1 MKIYILILSLVF
13 SILANAQT
21 LAEWTQQKKTQ
32 IQYLLDQIAAN
43 KVSIDY
49 LEKGYEIVRTGLN
62 TIQNI
67 KKGDFNLHSDFFGSL
82 EIVNPKI
89 KTCTRVAD
97 IIAYQVRIVK
107 NISTTIKNLKE
118 SGQFNT
124 NELDYSKA
132 VFENLLDEC
141 LKNVDELYLVITS
154 DELQSDSYRMTD
166 DERIKRIDQLYTDMQ
181 DKYSFCQSFSKE
193 CSVLAMQRLSEQVEI
208 IMSKK
213 LNGMPQTPKGE

>member
-13 SILANAQT
+13 SILTNAQT
-21 LAEWTQQKKTQ
+21 LAEWTEQKKTQ

-49 LEKGYEIVRTGLN
+49 LEKGYELAKTGLN

-67 KKGDFNLHSDFFGSL
+67 KKGAFNLHRDFFGSL

-89 KTCTRVAD
+89 KTYTRVAD

-118 SGQFNT
+118 SGQFNAD
-124 NELDYSKA
+124 ELDHSKA

-141 LKNVDELYLVITS
+141 VKNVDELYLIITS
-154 DELQSDSYRMTD
+154 DELQMTD
-166 DERIKRIDQLYTDMQ
+166 DERIKRIDLLYTDMQ
-181 DKYSFCQSFSKE
+181 DKYSFCQSFSE
-193 CSVLAMQRLSEQVEI
+193 EGSVLAMQRLSGQVEI
-208 IMSKK
+208 MMSKK
-213 LNGMPQTPKGE
+213 LNGVK

>member
-1 MKIYILILSLVF
+1 MKIYILIVSLFF

-21 LAEWTQQKKTQ
+21 LAEWTQQKETQ
-32 IQYLLDQIAAN
+32 IKYLLDQIAAN
-43 KVSIDY
+43 KISIDY
-49 LEKGYEIVRTGLN
+49 LEKGYEIARTGLN

-67 KKGDFNLHSDFFGSL
+67 KKGDFNLHRDFFGSL

-89 KTCTRVAD
+89 KTYTRVAE

-118 SGQFNT
+118 SGQFNPD
-124 NELDYSKA
+124 ELDYSKA

-166 DERIKRIDQLYTDMQ
+166 DQRIKRIDQLYTDMQ
-181 DKYSFCQSFSKE
+181 DKYSFCQSFSEE
-193 CSVLAMQRLSEQVEI
+193 CSVLAMQRFGEQLEI
-208 IMSKK
+208 KFSKQ
-213 LNGMPQTPKGE
+213 LNNVK

>member
-21 LAEWTQQKKTQ
+21 LAEWTQQKETQ
-32 IQYLLDQIAAN
+32 IKYLLDQIAAN
-43 KVSIDY
+43 NVSIDY
-49 LEKGYEIVRTGLN
+49 LEKGYELAKTGLN

-67 KKGDFNLHSDFFGSL
+67 KKGDFNLHRDFFGSL

-89 KTCTRVAD
+89 KTYTKVAD

-118 SGQFNT
+118 SGQFNAD
-124 NELDYSKA
+124 ELDYSKA
-132 VFENLLDEC
+132 VFENLLEEC

-154 DELQSDSYRMTD
+154 GALQMTD

-181 DKYSFCQSFSKE
+181 DKYSFCQSFSE
-193 CSVLAMQRLSEQVEI
+193 EHSVLAMQRLGEQLEI
-208 IMSKK
+208 KFSKQ
-213 LNGMPQTPKGE
+213 LNGVK

>member
-32 IQYLLDQIAAN
+32 IEYLLDQIAAN

-49 LEKGYEIVRTGLN
+49 LEKGYEIARTGLN

-67 KKGDFNLHSDFFGSL
+67 KKGDFNLHRDFFGSL

-89 KTCTRVAD
+89 KTYTRVAD

-124 NELDYSKA
+124 DELDYSKTI
-132 VFENLLDEC
+132 FENLLDEC

-154 DELQSDSYRMTD
+154 DELQSDGYRMTD

-213 LNGMPQTPKGE
+213 LNGMSPTPKGE

>member
-21 LAEWTQQKKTQ
+21 LAEWTQQKETQ

-49 LEKGYEIVRTGLN
+49 LEKGYGIAKTGLN

-67 KKGDFNLHSDFFGSL
+67 KKGDFNLHRDFFGSL

-89 KTCTRVAD
+89 KTYTRVAD

-118 SGQFNT
+118 SGQFNVD
-124 NELDYSKA
+124 ELDYSKA

-141 LKNVDELYLVITS
+141 VKNVDELYLVITS
-154 DELQSDSYRMTD
+154 GDLQSDSYRMSD

-181 DKYSFCQSFSKE
+181 DKYSFCQSFSE
-193 CSVLAMQRLSEQVEI
+193 ERSVLAMQRLGEQLEI
-208 IMSKK
+208 KFSKQ
-213 LNGMPQTPKGE
+213 LNNVK

>member
-32 IQYLLDQIAAN
+32 IEYLLDQIAAN
-43 KVSIDY
+43 KVSIDN
-49 LEKGYEIVRTGLN
+49 LEKGYEIAKTGLN

-67 KKGDFNLHSDFFGSL
+67 KKGDFNLHRDFFGSL

-89 KTCTRVAD
+89 KTYTRVAD

-124 NELDYSKA
+124 DELDYSKA

-141 LKNVDELYLVITS
+141 VKNVDELYLVITS
-154 DELQSDSYRMTD
+154 DELQMTD

-193 CSVLAMQRLSEQVEI
+193 CSVIALQRLGEQLEI
-208 IMSKK
+208 KFSKQ
-213 LNGMPQTPKGE
+213 LNNVK

>member
-32 IQYLLDQIAAN
+32 IQYLLDQVAAN

-49 LEKGYEIVRTGLN
+49 LEKGYEIARTGLN

-67 KKGDFNLHSDFFGSL
+67 KNGDFNLHRDFFGSL

-89 KTCTRVAD
+89 KTYTRVAD
-97 IIAYQVRIVK
+97 IIAYQIRIVK

-118 SGQFNT
+118 SGQFNVD
-124 NELDYSKA
+124 ELDYSKA

-154 DELQSDSYRMTD
+154 DELQMSD

-181 DKYSFCQSFSKE
+181 DKYSFCQSFSEE

-208 IMSKK
+208 LMSKK
-213 LNGMPQTPKGE
+213 LNGMPSTPKGE

>member
-32 IQYLLDQIAAN
+32 IQYLLDQVAAN

-49 LEKGYEIVRTGLN
+49 LEKGYEIARTGLN

-67 KKGDFNLHSDFFGSL
+67 KKGDFNLHLDFFGSL

-89 KTCTRVAD
+89 KTYTRVAD

-107 NISTTIKNLKE
+107 NISTTIKNPKE

-141 LKNVDELYLVITS
+141 VKNVDELYLVITS
-154 DELQSDSYRMTD
+154 GALQMTD
-166 DERIKRIDQLYTDMQ
+166 DERIKLIDQLYTDMQ
-181 DKYSFCQSFSKE
+181 DKYSFCQSFSE
-193 CSVLAMQRLSEQVEI
+193 GRSVLAMQRLGEQLEI
-208 IMSKK
+208 KFSKQ
-213 LNGMPQTPKGE
+213 LNGVK

>member
-49 LEKGYEIVRTGLN
+49 LEKGYEIARTGLN

-67 KKGDFNLHSDFFGSL
+67 KKGDFNLHRDFFGSL

-89 KTCTRVAD
+89 KTYTRVAD

-118 SGQFNT
+118 SGQFNAD
-124 NELDYSKA
+124 ELDHSKA

-141 LKNVDELYLVITS
+141 VKNVDELYLIITS
-154 DELQSDSYRMTD
+154 DELQMTD
-166 DERIKRIDQLYTDMQ
+166 DERIKRIDLLYTDMQ
-181 DKYSFCQSFSKE
+181 DKYSFCQSFSEE
-193 CSVLAMQRLSEQVEI
+193 CSVLAMQRLGEQLEI
-208 IMSKK
+208 KFSKQ
-213 LNGMPQTPKGE
+213 LNGVK

>member
-1 MKIYILILSLVF
+1 LVF

-32 IQYLLDQIAAN
+32 IQYLLDQLAAN

-49 LEKGYEIVRTGLN
+49 LEKGYEIARTGLN

-67 KKGDFNLHSDFFGSL
+67 KKGDFNLHLDFFGSL

-89 KTCTRVAD
+89 KTYTRVAD

-107 NISTTIKNLKE
+107 NISKTIKNLKE

-124 NELDYSKA
+124 DELDYSKA

-141 LKNVDELYLVITS
+141 VKNVDELYLVITS
-154 DELQSDSYRMTD
+154 GALQMTD
-166 DERIKRIDQLYTDMQ
+166 DERIKLIDQLYTDMQ
-181 DKYSFCQSFSKE
+181 DKYSFCQSFSE
-193 CSVLAMQRLSEQVEI
+193 ERSVLAIQRLGEQLEI
-208 IMSKK
+208 KFSKQ
-213 LNGMPQTPKGE
+213 LNGVK

>member
-49 LEKGYEIVRTGLN
+49 LEKGYEIAKTGLN

-67 KKGDFNLHSDFFGSL
+67 KKGDFNLHRDFFGSL

-89 KTCTRVAD
+89 KTYTRVAD

-118 SGQFNT
+118 SGQFNAD
-124 NELDYSKA
+124 ELDHSKA

-141 LKNVDELYLVITS
+141 VKNVDELYLIITS
-154 DELQSDSYRMTD
+154 DELQMTD
-166 DERIKRIDQLYTDMQ
+166 DERIKRIDLLYTDMQ

-208 IMSKK
+208 MMSKK
-213 LNGMPQTPKGE
+213 LNGIPPTPRGE

>member
-49 LEKGYEIVRTGLN
+49 LEKGYEIARTGLN

-67 KKGDFNLHSDFFGSL
+67 KKGDFNLHLDFFGSL

-89 KTCTRVAD
+89 KTYTRVAD

-118 SGQFNT
+118 SGQFNAD
-124 NELDYSKA
+124 ELDYSKA

-154 DELQSDSYRMTD
+154 DELQMTD

-208 IMSKK
+208 MMSKK
-213 LNGMPQTPKGE
+213 LNGVK

>member
-49 LEKGYEIVRTGLN
+49 LEKGYEIARTGLN

-67 KKGDFNLHSDFFGSL
+67 KKGDFNLHRDFFGSL

-89 KTCTRVAD
+89 KTYTRVAD

-124 NELDYSKA
+124 DELDYSKA

-141 LKNVDELYLVITS
+141 VKNVDELYLVITS
-154 DELQSDSYRMTD
+154 DELQMTD
-166 DERIKRIDQLYTDMQ
+166 DERIKRIDLLYTDMQ
-181 DKYSFCQSFSKE
+181 DKYSFCQSFSEE

-208 IMSKK
+208 MMSKK
-213 LNGMPQTPKGE
+213 LNGVK

>member
-32 IQYLLDQIAAN
+32 IQYLLDQVAAN

-49 LEKGYEIVRTGLN
+49 LEKGYEIARTGLN

-67 KKGDFNLHSDFFGSL
+67 KKGDFNLHLDFFGSL

-89 KTCTRVAD
+89 KIYTRVAD

-141 LKNVDELYLVITS
+141 VKNVDELYLVITS
-154 DELQSDSYRMTD
+154 GALQMTD

-181 DKYSFCQSFSKE
+181 DKYSFCQSFSE
-193 CSVLAMQRLSEQVEI
+193 ERSVLAMQRLGEQLEI
-208 IMSKK
+208 KFSKQ
-213 LNGMPQTPKGE
+213 LNNVK

>member
-21 LAEWTQQKKTQ
+21 LAEWTQQKQTQ

-49 LEKGYEIVRTGLN
+49 LEKGYEFAKTGLN

-67 KKGDFNLHSDFFGSL
+67 KKGDFNLHRDFFGSL

-89 KTCTRVAD
+89 KTYARVAD
-97 IIAYQVRIVK
+97 IIGYQVRIVK

-118 SGQFNT
+118 SRQFNT
-124 NELDYSKA
+124 DELDHSKA

-141 LKNVDELYLVITS
+141 VKNVDELYLIITS
-154 DELQSDSYRMTD
+154 DELQMTD

-181 DKYSFCQSFSKE
+181 DKYSLCQSFSKE

-208 IMSKK
+208 MMSKK
-213 LNGMPQTPKGE
+213 LNGVK

>member
-49 LEKGYEIVRTGLN
+49 LEKGYEIARTGLN

-67 KKGDFNLHSDFFGSL
+67 KKGDFNLHRDFFGSL

-89 KTCTRVAD
+89 KTYTRVAD

-141 LKNVDELYLVITS
+141 VKNVDELYLVITS
-154 DELQSDSYRMTD
+154 GALQMTD
-166 DERIKRIDQLYTDMQ
+166 DDRIKRIDQLYTDMQ
-181 DKYSFCQSFSKE
+181 DKYSFCQSFSE
-193 CSVLAMQRLSEQVEI
+193 EHSVLAMQRLGEQLEI
-208 IMSKK
+208 KFSKQ
-213 LNGMPQTPKGE
+213 LNGVK

>member
-1 MKIYILILSLVF
+1 MKIYILILSLGF

-21 LAEWTQQKKTQ
+21 LAEWTQQKETQ

-49 LEKGYEIVRTGLN
+49 LEKGYEIARTGLN
-62 TIQNI
+62 SIQNI
-67 KKGDFNLHSDFFGSL
+67 KNGDFNLHRDFFGSL

-89 KTCTRVAD
+89 KTYTRVTD

-124 NELDYSKA
+124 DELDYSKA

-213 LNGMPQTPKGE
+213 LNGMSPTPKGE

>member
-49 LEKGYEIVRTGLN
+49 LEKGYEIARTGLN

-67 KKGDFNLHSDFFGSL
+67 KNGDFNLHRDFFGSL

-89 KTCTRVAD
+89 KTYTRVAD

-107 NISTTIKNLKE
+107 NIGTTIKNLKE
-118 SGQFNT
+118 SGQFNAD
-124 NELDYSKA
+124 ELDYSKA

-154 DELQSDSYRMTD
+154 DELQMTD

-193 CSVLAMQRLSEQVEI
+193 CSVIALQRLGEQLEI
-208 IMSKK
+208 KFSKQ
-213 LNGMPQTPKGE
+213 LNNVK

>member
-13 SILANAQT
+13 SILVNAQT
-21 LAEWTQQKKTQ
+21 LSEWTQQKKTQ

-49 LEKGYEIVRTGLN
+49 LEKGYEIARTGLN

-67 KKGDFNLHSDFFGSL
+67 KKADFNLHFDFFGSL

-89 KTCTRVAD
+89 KTYTRVAD
-97 IIAYQVRIVK
+97 IIAYHVRIVK
-107 NISTTIKNLKE
+107 NIGTTIKNLKE

-124 NELDYSKA
+124 DELDYGNA

-141 LKNVDELYLVITS
+141 VKNVDELYLVITS
-154 DELQSDSYRMTD
+154 GDLQMTD
-166 DERIKRIDQLYTDMQ
+166 DERIKRINQLYTDMQ
-181 DKYSFCQSFSKE
+181 DKYSFCQSFSEE
-193 CSVLAMQRLSEQVEI
+193 CSVLATQRLGEQLEI
-208 IMSKK
+208 KFSKQ
-213 LNGMPQTPKGE
+213 LNGVK

>member
-49 LEKGYEIVRTGLN
+49 LEKGYEIARTGLN

-67 KKGDFNLHSDFFGSL
+67 KKGDFNLHLDFFGSL

-89 KTCTRVAD
+89 KTYTRVAD

-141 LKNVDELYLVITS
+141 VKNVDELYLVITS
-154 DELQSDSYRMTD
+154 GALQMTD
-166 DERIKRIDQLYTDMQ
+166 DERIKRIDQIYTKMQ
-181 DKYSFCQSFSKE
+181 DNYSFCKSFSNE
-193 CSVLAMQRLSEQVEI
+193 CLVLARQRLNEVIEI
-208 IMSKK
+208 KVGK
-213 LNGMPQTPKGE
+213 QLNGVK

>member
-1 MKIYILILSLVF
+1 MKIYILIPSLVF
-13 SILANAQT
+13 SVLVDAQT

-43 KVSIDY
+43 KVCIDY
-49 LEKGYEIVRTGLN
+49 LEKGYEIARTGLN

-67 KKGDFNLHSDFFGSL
+67 KKGDFNLHRDFFGSL
-82 EIVNPKI
+82 ETVNPKI
-89 KTCTRVAD
+89 KTYTRVAD

-124 NELDYSKA
+124 DELDYSKA

-141 LKNVDELYLVITS
+141 VKNVDELYLVITS
-154 DELQSDSYRMTD
+154 GDLQMTD

-181 DKYSFCQSFSKE
+181 DKYSFCQSFSE
-193 CSVLAMQRLSEQVEI
+193 ERSVLAMQRLGEQLEI
-208 IMSKK
+208 KYSKQ
-213 LNGMPQTPKGE
+213 LNGVK

>member
-1 MKIYILILSLVF
+1 MKTYFMIISLAF
-13 SILANAQT
+13 SIVTNAQT
-21 LAEWTQQKKTQ
+21 LAEWTQQKTTQ

-49 LEKGYEIVRTGLN
+49 LEKGYELAKTGLN

-67 KKGDFNLHSDFFGSL
+67 KKGDFNLHRDFFGSL

-89 KTCTRVAD
+89 KTYSRVAD
-97 IIAYQVRIVK
+97 IIGYQFRIVK

-118 SGQFNT
+118 SRQFNT
-124 NELDYSKA
+124 DELDHRKA

-141 LKNVDELYLVITS
+141 VKNVDELYLIITS
-154 DELQSDSYRMTD
+154 DELQMTD
-166 DERIKRIDQLYTDMQ
+166 DERIKRIDLLYTDMQ

-193 CSVLAMQRLSEQVEI
+193 CSVLAMQRLSDQVEI

-213 LNGMPQTPKGE
+213 LNGMSPNPKGE

>member
-32 IQYLLDQIAAN
+32 IEYLLDQIAAN

-49 LEKGYEIVRTGLN
+49 LEKGYEIARTGLN

-67 KKGDFNLHSDFFGSL
+67 KKGDFNLHRDFFGSL

-89 KTCTRVAD
+89 KTYSRVAD

-124 NELDYSKA
+124 DELDHSKTI
-132 VFENLLDEC
+132 FENLLDEC

-154 DELQSDSYRMTD
+154 DELQMTD

-181 DKYSFCQSFSKE
+181 DKYSFCQSFSE
-193 CSVLAMQRLSEQVEI
+193 ERSVLAMQRLGEQLEI
-208 IMSKK
+208 KYSKQ
-213 LNGMPQTPKGE
+213 LNGVK

>member
-49 LEKGYEIVRTGLN
+49 LEKGYEIAKTGLN

-67 KKGDFNLHSDFFGSL
+67 KKGDFNLHRDFFGSL

-89 KTCTRVAD
+89 KTYSRVAD

-124 NELDYSKA
+124 DELDYSKTI
-132 VFENLLDEC
+132 FENLLDEC

-154 DELQSDSYRMTD
+154 DELQMTD
-166 DERIKRIDQLYTDMQ
+166 DERIKRVDQLYTDMQ
-181 DKYSFCQSFSKE
+181 DKYSLCQSFSKE
-193 CSVLAMQRLSEQVEI
+193 CSVIALQRLGEQLEI
-208 IMSKK
+208 KFSKQ
-213 LNGMPQTPKGE
+213 LNNVK

>member
-1 MKIYILILSLVF
+1 MKIYILILSLVC

-49 LEKGYEIVRTGLN
+49 LEKGYEIARTGLN

-67 KKGDFNLHSDFFGSL
+67 KKGDFNLHLDFFGSL

-89 KTCTRVAD
+89 KTYTRVAD

-124 NELDYSKA
+124 DELDYSKA

-141 LKNVDELYLVITS
+141 VKNVDELYLVITS
-154 DELQSDSYRMTD
+154 GDLQMTD
-166 DERIKRIDQLYTDMQ
+166 DERIKRIDQLYTDIQ
-181 DKYSFCQSFSKE
+181 DKYSFCQSFSEE
-193 CSVLAMQRLSEQVEI
+193 CSVLAMQRLSEQIEI
-208 IMSKK
+208 LMSKK
-213 LNGMPQTPKGE
+213 LNGIPPTPKGE

>member
-21 LAEWTQQKKTQ
+21 LSEWTQQKKTQ

-49 LEKGYEIVRTGLN
+49 LEKGYEIARTGLN
-62 TIQNI
+62 TIQDI
-67 KKGDFNLHSDFFGSL
+67 KKGDFNLHRDFFGSL

-89 KTCTRVAD
+89 KTYTRVAD

-107 NISTTIKNLKE
+107 KISTTIKNLKE

-124 NELDYSKA
+124 DELDYSKA
-132 VFENLLDEC
+132 VFENLLEEC

-154 DELQSDSYRMTD
+154 DELQMTD
-166 DERIKRIDQLYTDMQ
+166 DERIKRIDQLYTDMR
-181 DKYSFCQSFSKE
+181 DKYSFCQSFSE
-193 CSVLAMQRLSEQVEI
+193 EYSVLAMQRLSEQLEI
-208 IMSKK
+208 KFSKQ
-213 LNGMPQTPKGE
+213 LNGVK

>member
-1 MKIYILILSLVF
+1 MNIYILILSLGF

-49 LEKGYEIVRTGLN
+49 LEKGYEIARTGLN

-67 KKGDFNLHSDFFGSL
+67 KKGDFNLHLDFFGSL

-89 KTCTRVAD
+89 KTYTRVAD

-154 DELQSDSYRMTD
+154 DELQMTD
-166 DERIKRIDQLYTDMQ
+166 DERIKRIDLLYTDMQ
-181 DKYSFCQSFSKE
+181 DKYSLCQSFSKE

-213 LNGMPQTPKGE
+213 LNGMPPTPKGE

>member
-1 MKIYILILSLVF
+1 MKIYILILSLGF

-49 LEKGYEIVRTGLN
+49 LEKGYEIAKTGLN

-67 KKGDFNLHSDFFGSL
+67 KKGDFNLHRDFFGSL

-89 KTCTRVAD
+89 KTYTRVAD

-118 SGQFNT
+118 SGQFNVD
-124 NELDYSKA
+124 ELDYSKA

-154 DELQSDSYRMTD
+154 DELQMTD
-166 DERIKRIDQLYTDMQ
+166 DERIKRIDLLYTDMQ
-181 DKYSFCQSFSKE
+181 DKYSFCQSFSE
-193 CSVLAMQRLSEQVEI
+193 EHSVLAMQRLGEQLEI
-208 IMSKK
+208 KFSKQ
-213 LNGMPQTPKGE
+213 LNGVK